1 MKITNQKGRSLKQI
15 GFFLLYTFSIT
26 WLSWLIIIIG
36 NRYFNALWYGEPL
49 FWIPYAIGSWGAV
62 ISSYIIYRQ
71 FKEDF
76 SEASFV
82 KFVFG
87 KKIDG
92 KVWLIF
98 GLFTIWR
105 LLMIWISFGI
115 NKPISILS
123 IIINFPLLIL
133 LGGLEELGW
142 RGILQPQLEKIINY
156 LPSILVAGTI
166 WSVWHLPLWMIKGTV
181 QSSFPFGLYLFSGII
196 LTASFTTLYKY
207 TNNLFLCVFSH
218 AWFNGCIGL
227 ALYVGNN
234 GTLQLDLN
242 WKVIVVFS
250 LELIVSICLGIAY
263 SRKNPLMLNNHFK
276 TIKRTSLNNNHE

>member
-1 MKITNQKGRSLKQI
+1 MKITNRKARSLNQI

-71 FKEDF
+71 FQEDF
-76 SEASFV
+76 SEESFI

-87 KKIDG
+87 KKING
-92 KVWLIF
+92 KIWLIF

-105 LLMIWISFGI
+105 LLMIWIAFGI

-123 IIINFPLLIL
+123 IIINFPFLIL

-142 RGILQPQLEKIINY
+142 RGILQPQLEKVTNY
-156 LPSILVAGTI
+156 LPSILI
-166 WSVWHLPLWMIKGTV
+166 W
-181 QSSFPFGLYLFSGII
+181 
-196 LTASFTTLYKY
+196 TLDKIE
-207 TNNLFLCVFSH
+207 
-218 AWFNGCIGL
+218 AKK
-227 ALYVGNN
+227 
-234 GTLQLDLN
+234 D
-242 WKVIVVFS
+242 
-250 LELIVSICLGIAY
+250 
-263 SRKNPLMLNNHFK
+263 RD
-276 TIKRTSLNNNHE
+276 

>member
-1 MKITNQKGRSLKQI
+1 MKITNQKWRSLNQI

-36 NRYFNALWYGEPL
+36 NKYFNTLWYGEPL
-49 FWIPYAIGSWGAV
+49 FWIPYLIGVLAPA

-71 FKEDF
+71 FNKDF
-76 SEASFV
+76 IPEFFV
-82 KFVFG
+82 KYIFG
-87 KKIDG
+87 RKIDR

-98 GLFTIWR
+98 GLFTVWR
-105 LLMIWISFGI
+105 LLMIWIAFGI

-123 IIINFPLLIL
+123 IIINLPLLIL

-142 RGILQPQLEKIINY
+142 RGILQPQAEKVINY
-156 LPSILVAGTI
+156 LPSILIVGTI
-166 WSVWHLPLWMIKGTV
+166 WSIWHLPLWMIKGTV

-207 TNNLFLCVFSH
+207 TNNLFLCILSH

-227 ALYVGNN
+227 ALYIGND

-242 WKVIVVFS
+242 WKVIVAF
-250 LELIVSICLGIAY
+250 LIELIVSIILGIAH
-263 SRKNPLMLNNHFK
+263 SRKNSLMLNNNFK
-276 TIKRTSLNNNHE
+276 TRKRT

>member
-1 MKITNQKGRSLKQI
+1 MALNKNMKPKKLSLNQI

-49 FWIPYAIGSWGAV
+49 FWIPYSIGSWGPV

-71 FKEDF
+71 FNQDLGEK
-76 SEASFV
+76 SFV
-82 KFVFG
+82 KYIFG
-87 KKIDG
+87 TKINRTI
-92 KVWLIF
+92 WLIF
-98 GLFTIWR
+98 GLFAIWR
-105 LLMIWISFGI
+105 LLMIWVAFGI

-123 IIINFPLLIL
+123 IIINLPLLIL

-142 RGILQPQLEKIINY
+142 RGILQPQLEKVVNY
-156 LPSILVAGTI
+156 LLSILMVGTI
-166 WSVWHLPLWMIKGTV
+166 WSVWHLPLWFIKGLP

-196 LTASFTTLYKY
+196 LTSSFTTLYKY
-207 TNNLFLCVFSH
+207 TNNLFLCVLSH

-227 ALYVGNN
+227 ALYIGNN
-234 GTLQLDLN
+234 GALQLNLN

-250 LELIVSICLGIAY
+250 LELIVSVILGIAY
-263 SRKNPLMLNNHFK
+263 HRKKPILC
-276 TIKRTSLNNNHE
+276 